1 MTALASRR
9 MEVDLDV
16 GRMSADALAEGW
28 GDGLPLIP
36 PTEDLVAEFV
46 QASGR
51 DPEES
56 LGLLPPSRARCTV
69 EKVAINAVMAGAP
82 AESMGLIC
90 SSLLAMID
98 SPLWLDG
105 INATTAAVVPAI
117 IVNGPIRDRLQ
128 IPYQYSAL
136 GGAASTAP
144 AIGRAIRLVMRNVA
158 GQVSGRSSESVF
170 GQPGRVIGILAGEWE
185 ERSPWAPL
193 AERRG
198 VSGDAVTVFGTVGTC
213 NIVDSEGATGQELLE
228 VIGKSLAYMGNN
240 GFVGGTVFAD
250 QMVAINPIWARDI
263 IARDIPSYEDVAEIL
278 WQAARRPLDDFP
290 EPCRPGLERRGR
302 VDAQGQAYLVEKPD
316 EIHVF
321 VCGGLGSLHATMFP
335 GFSNSQAVTRAIDA
349 A

>member
-1 MTALASRR
+1 MSALASRR

-28 GDGLPLIP
+28 GDGLPLIA

-46 QASGR
+46 EASGR
-51 DPEES
+51 DAAES
-56 LGLLPPSRARCTV
+56 LGRIPPSGAECIV

-82 AESMGLIC
+82 AESMPLIC
-90 SSLLAMID
+90 SSLHAMID
-98 SPLWLDG
+98 SPLWLEG
-105 INATTAAVVPAI
+105 INATTAAVVPAV

-128 IPYQYSAL
+128 IPYEYSAF

-144 AIGRAIRLVMRNVA
+144 AIGRAMRLVMRNVA

-170 GQPGRVIGILAGEWE
+170 GQPGRVIGIVAGEWE

-213 NIVDSEGATGQELLE
+213 NIVDSEGATGLELLE

-302 VDAQGQAYLVEKPD
+302 IDEHGNAYLVEKPE
-316 EIHVF
+316 EIHIF
-321 VCGGLGSLHATMFP
+321 VCGGLGSLHATMLP
-335 GFSNSQAVTRAIDA
+335 GFSNSQAVTAPIEA